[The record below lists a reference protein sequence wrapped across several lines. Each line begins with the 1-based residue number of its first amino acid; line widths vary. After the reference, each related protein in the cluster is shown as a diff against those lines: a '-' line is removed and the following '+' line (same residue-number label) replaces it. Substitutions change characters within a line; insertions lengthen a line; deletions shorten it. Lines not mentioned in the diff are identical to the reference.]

1 MPVEQPTGFELSLNM
16 KTTRSLGLKPAPA
29 LLMRAQAVIE

>member
-29 LLMRAQAVIE
+29 LLMRAHAVIE